1 MPEVNKSASSLPQFH
16 PRSIVRMVWKQRW
29 LVLVI
34 WLFVSVGAFAVIRR
48 LPNVYR
54 AEAVILVDSQKI
66 PEKFVPSTVQ
76 DSVQDSMNS
85 ITQQVLSTEHLG
97 GILDKYHLYAGI
109 GNKTREELVDRL
121 RKDIDI
127 SVERGISIGR
137 SAAFRI
143 AYEAPDA
150 AVAARVVNDVA
161 GLFVEQ
167 NEKTREQRAQG
178 TSEFIENQ
186 LRQAKVSLDSQ
197 EAQLSR
203 YKVKWA
209 GELPE
214 QEPALLGA
222 LSRLQQELQGNQD
235 AASRAEQNKLVL
247 ENSLHLAESS
257 LANVTRSLAARN
269 ATPKSAAAANPGPVK
284 ASAALQAQLYE
295 LTQRYYDDHP
305 EVRRVRRELKQALAE
320 EAKADETKSATATSP
335 APAAVTSAVT
345 DAAALDGELER
356 QKERVATTQTQLQV
370 VEQEIAARA
379 TDRERILKSMAE
391 YQARV
396 ERLPIHE
403 QQMQA
408 LTRDYETSRAN
419 YRSLL
424 DKRISAGMA
433 SDMEKSQNS
442 ERFAIADP
450 ALPPETPVKPRRMM
464 MLLVGIIFGLA
475 FGLLLGLSI
484 ELKKDVFLGEWE
496 LPPNVLVLGRI
507 SSSAPE
513 VEYGLGAQS

>member
-1 MPEVNKSASSLPQFH
+1 MREVNKSLYARPQFH
-16 PRSIVRMVWKQRW
+16 PRSIIRMVWKQLW
-29 LVLVI
+29 LVLAT
-34 WLFVSVGAFAVIRR
+34 WLFVSVAAFLVIRQ

-66 PEKFVPSTVQ
+66 PEKFVPATVQ
-76 DSVQDSMNS
+76 ESVQDSMNS
-85 ITQQVLSTEHLG
+85 ITQQVLSTEYLG
-97 GILDKYHLYAGI
+97 AIFDKYHLYPRMR
-109 GNKTREELVDRL
+109 NRLTREELIDRL

-143 AYEAPDA
+143 SYEAPSA
-150 AVAARVVNDVA
+150 AVAAGVVNDVA
-161 GLFVEQ
+161 NLFVQQ

-186 LRQAKVSLDSQ
+186 LKQAKLSLDFQ

-203 YKVKWA
+203 YKVQWA

-214 QEPALLGA
+214 QEPALLAA
-222 LSRLQQELQGNQD
+222 LSRLQQESQGNQD
-235 AASRAEQNKLVL
+235 AAARAEQNKLVL

-257 LANVTRSLAARN
+257 LANVSRAIAARN
-269 ATPKSAAAANPGPVK
+269 GAAKPAASSPGPVK
-284 ASAALQAQLYE
+284 ASTALRAQLFD
-295 LTQRYYDDHP
+295 LRQRYYDEHP
-305 EVRRVRRELKQALAE
+305 EVRRVRRELEQALAE
-320 EAKADETKSATATSP
+320 EAKADETKTAAPSMSTPATTTPS
-335 APAAVTSAVT
+335 
-345 DAAALDGELER
+345 DAALLDSELER
-356 QKERVATTQTQLQV
+356 QKERVSTTKTQLQV
-370 VEQEIAARA
+370 VEDEIAARA
-379 TDRERILKSMAE
+379 TERQRILKSMAE
-391 YQARV
+391 YQARLD
-396 ERLPIHE
+396 RLPVHE

-408 LTRDYETSRAN
+408 LTRDYETSKAN

-450 ALPPETPVKPRRMM
+450 ALAPETPVKPRRLIM
-464 MLLVGIIFGLA
+464 FLA
-475 FGLLLGLSI
+475 GTVLGFALGLLLGLSI

-496 LPPNVLVLGRI
+496 LPPNVMVLGRI
-507 SSSAPE
+507 SSSPPE
-513 VEYGLGAQS
+513 VEFRLGAQS

>member
-1 MPEVNKSASSLPQFH
+1 MVREVNKSTSSLPQFH
-16 PRSIVRMVWKQRW
+16 PRSLVRMVWKHLW
-29 LVLVI
+29 LVLVTWVI
-34 WLFVSVGAFAVIRR
+34 VSVAAFAVIRR

-97 GILDKYHLYAGI
+97 GILDKYHLYAGM
-109 GNKTREELVDRL
+109 GNKTREDLVDRL

-150 AVAARVVNDVA
+150 AVAASVVNDVA
-161 GLFVEQ
+161 SLFVEQ

-186 LRQAKVSLDSQ
+186 LKQAKVSLDVQ

-235 AASRAEQNKLVL
+235 AA
-247 ENSLHLAESS
+247 
-257 LANVTRSLAARN
+257 
-269 ATPKSAAAANPGPVK
+269 
-284 ASAALQAQLYE
+284 
-295 LTQRYYDDHP
+295 
-305 EVRRVRRELKQALAE
+305 
-320 EAKADETKSATATSP
+320 
-335 APAAVTSAVT
+335 
-345 DAAALDGELER
+345 
-356 QKERVATTQTQLQV
+356 
-370 VEQEIAARA
+370 ARA
-379 TDRERILKSMAE
+379 
-391 YQARV
+391 
-396 ERLPIHE
+396 
-403 QQMQA
+403 
-408 LTRDYETSRAN
+408 
-419 YRSLL
+419 
-424 DKRISAGMA
+424 
-433 SDMEKSQNS
+433 
-442 ERFAIADP
+442 
-450 ALPPETPVKPRRMM
+450 
-464 MLLVGIIFGLA
+464 
-475 FGLLLGLSI
+475 
-484 ELKKDVFLGEWE
+484 
-496 LPPNVLVLGRI
+496 
-507 SSSAPE
+507 
-513 VEYGLGAQS
+513 

>member
-1 MPEVNKSASSLPQFH
+1 M
-16 PRSIVRMVWKQRW
+16 
-29 LVLVI
+29 
-34 WLFVSVGAFAVIRR
+34 
-48 LPNVYR
+48 
-54 AEAVILVDSQKI
+54 
-66 PEKFVPSTVQ
+66 
-76 DSVQDSMNS
+76 
-85 ITQQVLSTEHLG
+85 
-97 GILDKYHLYAGI
+97 
-109 GNKTREELVDRL
+109 
-121 RKDIDI
+121 
-127 SVERGISIGR
+127 
-137 SAAFRI
+137 
-143 AYEAPDA
+143 
-150 AVAARVVNDVA
+150 
-161 GLFVEQ
+161 
-167 NEKTREQRAQG
+167 
-178 TSEFIENQ
+178 
-186 LRQAKVSLDSQ
+186 
-197 EAQLSR
+197 
-203 YKVKWA
+203 
-209 GELPE
+209 
-214 QEPALLGA
+214 
-222 LSRLQQELQGNQD
+222 
-235 AASRAEQNKLVL
+235 
-247 ENSLHLAESS
+247 
-257 LANVTRSLAARN
+257 
-269 ATPKSAAAANPGPVK
+269 
-284 ASAALQAQLYE
+284 
-295 LTQRYYDDHP
+295 
-305 EVRRVRRELKQALAE
+305 
-320 EAKADETKSATATSP
+320 
-335 APAAVTSAVT
+335 
-345 DAAALDGELER
+345 
-356 QKERVATTQTQLQV
+356 ATTQTQLQV